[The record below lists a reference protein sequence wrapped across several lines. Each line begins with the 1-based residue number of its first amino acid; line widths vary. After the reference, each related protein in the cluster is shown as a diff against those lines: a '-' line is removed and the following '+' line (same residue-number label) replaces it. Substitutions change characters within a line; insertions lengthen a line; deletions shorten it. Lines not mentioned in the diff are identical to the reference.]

1 MVSLLKNIVHVL
13 IILYLCICVYVY
25 IVTVSHSQRGCAAA
39 LTPCEPKSRQYVFES
54 QAEYTCVTHLCIFI
68 L

>member
-1 MVSLLKNIVHVL
+1 MSFMH
-13 IILYLCICVYVY
+13 
-25 IVTVSHSQRGCAAA
+25 IVTVSHSPLCCAAA